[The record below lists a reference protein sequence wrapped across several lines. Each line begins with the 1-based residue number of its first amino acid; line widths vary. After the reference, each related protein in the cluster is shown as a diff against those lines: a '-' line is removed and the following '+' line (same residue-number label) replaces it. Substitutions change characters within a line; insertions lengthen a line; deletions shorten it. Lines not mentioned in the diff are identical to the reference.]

1 MGTYYRIETYDFSK
15 METIGGMMSAVFA
28 SVALRLKIRPD
39 APDEEF
45 SEKIAS
51 SDDMVAKEIFGLAAS
66 LMYGVSYPEEYLTD
80 KKNRICLFTES
91 DYVSKASMIE
101 MLNEAI
107 RTVLPN
113 LEYVCYE
120 FSLPDD
126 VILYKDEHQVVIS
139 RETYE
144 KYFPDEPIFFD
155 IDDDDDELDFVFDV
169 DDEEC
174 VEEAVERIRV
184 MESYLNKATE
194 LLNKEKLD
202 SDEKELLLLCLSE
215 LDIYY
220 TSEAWKFDFK
230 LDELG
235 KLPDDLKRGVISEDG
250 ISNILDRYDDIR
262 GTSSLVE

>member
-15 METIGGMMSAVFA
+15 METIGGMMSAVLA

-91 DYVSKASMIE
+91 DYVSKASMIG

-107 RTVLPN
+107 RTVLPD

-120 FSLPDD
+120 FNLPDD

-155 IDDDDDELDFVFDV
+155 IDDDDDEFNFVFDV

-202 SDEKELLLLCLSE
+202 SDEKESLVLCLSE
-215 LDIYY
+215 LDNYY
-220 TSEAWKFDFK
+220 TSEAWKFDLK

-250 ISNILDRYDDIR
+250 ISNILDRYDEIR
-262 GTSSLVE
+262 GTSSLE

>member
-51 SDDMVAKEIFGLAAS
+51 SDDMVAKEIFGLSAS

-107 RTVLPN
+107 RTVLPD

-120 FSLPDD
+120 FNLPDD

-155 IDDDDDELDFVFDV
+155 IDDDDELDFVFDV

-194 LLNKEKLD
+194 LLNKKKLD

-215 LDIYY
+215 LDNYY

-250 ISNILDRYDDIR
+250 ISNILDRYDEIR
-262 GTSSLVE
+262 GTSSLE

>member
-51 SDDMVAKEIFGLAAS
+51 SVDMVAKEIFGLAAS
-66 LMYGVSYPEEYLTD
+66 LMYGVSYPEEYLAD

-120 FSLPDD
+120 FNLPDD

-174 VEEAVERIRV
+174 VEDAVERIRV

-194 LLNKEKLD
+194 LLNKKKLD

-215 LDIYY
+215 LDNYY

-250 ISNILDRYDDIR
+250 ISNILDRYDESR
-262 GTSSLVE
+262 GTSSLE

>member
-66 LMYGVSYPEEYLTD
+66 LMYGVSYPEEYLAD
-80 KKNRICLFTES
+80 KKNRICLFSES

-107 RTVLPN
+107 RTVLPD

-120 FSLPDD
+120 FNLPDD

-139 RETYE
+139 REAYE

-194 LLNKEKLD
+194 LLNKKKLD

-215 LDIYY
+215 LDNYY
-220 TSEAWKFDFK
+220 TSAAWKFDFK

-262 GTSSLVE
+262 GTSSLE